1 MKKTVLSTLV
11 LGMTLT
17 GAAGVYAG
25 TQLDKITAYLNHTI
39 TFQVDGQAFTPK
51 DGNGKPL
58 TAITYNNLT
67 YLPVRAL
74 SDALDVPVSYDAG
87 SKQVRIGSGTGSSA
101 SSGSGETGAVS
112 NLVSVSY
119 SAEQKKA
126 IKAAFAQFD
135 GFETAYA
142 PAHAAKGDAYV
153 SAGAGD
159 GVTLRFTHMTVSV
172 SPRDYSGGYAAKPV
186 KLSNGT
192 AAKWYTPDKTPLL
205 GFQLDD
211 RFVTLS
217 SPDGKVSAKE
227 LEQIAVS
234 VQKLK

>member
-25 TQLDKITAYLNHTI
+25 TKLDKITAYLNHTI

-51 DGNGKPL
+51 DGNGKSL

-74 SDALDVPVSYDAG
+74 SDALDVPVTYDAG
-87 SKQVRIGSGTGSSA
+87 SKQVRIGSSA
-101 SSGSGETGAVS
+101 GSGSEGGETGAVS

-142 PAHAAKGDAYV
+142 PVQAAKGDAYV

>member
-1 MKKTVLSTLV
+1 MKKTVLTTLV

-51 DGNGKPL
+51 DGSGKSL

-74 SDALDVPVSYDAG
+74 SDALDVPVTYDAG
-87 SKQVRIGSGTGSSA
+87 SKQVRIGSSSISNGSD
-101 SSGSGETGAVS
+101 GGETGAVS
-112 NLVSVSY
+112 DLVSVSY

-142 PAHAAKGDAYV
+142 PVQAAKGDAYV
-153 SAGAGD
+153 SVGAGD

-172 SPRDYSGGYAAKPV
+172 SPRDYSGGYAAKGV